1 MTMNPQV
8 QLTLDH
14 EAWWLSG
21 GGLARTRF
29 ALASAEHET
38 DADVARPDPLPTTLP
53 TILPVALTE
62 HLSRHAPRATVLA
75 SVASRW
81 VRVFVLP
88 FSPRL
93 DAEARWDA
101 FALARFEQLF
111 GESAEGWQLAAL
123 SEPPPH
129 PRLAAALP
137 APLLAG
143 LRAGL
148 GKRLLGVRAEPVVRV
163 QTLRAEQP
171 RYTGALVELAPD
183 AMLLTL
189 LHQGVPQRVRLR
201 RGAPDP
207 AALQALLHTEWAAL
221 SAGDA
226 GLPAQLPQ
234 LMVGPTHAFGAE
246 DWQLWRGLAPR
257 VARIA

>member
-1 MTMNPQV
+1 MLPAPV

-14 EAWWLSG
+14 DAWWLSG
-21 GGLARTRF
+21 GGIARTRF
-29 ALASAEHET
+29 EFAALAG
-38 DADVARPDPLPTTLP
+38 DAPADGLPTTLP
-53 TILPVALTE
+53 EPLVQRLTQ
-62 HLSRHAPRATVLA
+62 HAPRATVLA
-75 SVASRW
+75 TVASRW
-81 VRVFVLP
+81 LRLFVLP

-93 DAEARWDA
+93 DAEARWDD
-101 FALARFEQLF
+101 FARARFEQLF

-143 LRAGL
+143 LRQGL
-148 GKRLLGVRAEPVVRV
+148 GKRLQGVRAEPVLRL
-163 QTLRAEQP
+163 QALRAEQP
-171 RYTGALVELAPD
+171 RYTGALVELVPD

-189 LHQGVPQRVRLR
+189 LHAGVPQRVRLR
-201 RGAPDP
+201 RGAPDAP
-207 AALQALLHTEWAAL
+207 ALQALLHTEWAAL

-234 LMVGPTHAFGAE
+234 LMVGPTQAIGAE
-246 DWQLWRGLAPR
+246 DWQQWRDLAPR